1 VHYLLVAAAADVGD
15 VAAAAAAAG
24 KDVVV
29 VAGAAAAAA
38 AVGTDAVVA
47 ATAAAAAAAV
57 GTDAV
62 VAAAAAG
69 SHRVDSGE
77 IAVVLA
83 EDEEEPVPAV
93 CGDSLAA
100 EELAP
105 ENAVVAVGTEL
116 EAAVAAWVL
125 VVAAALA
132 AAGDLEQ
139 ERAPALTSARQQ
151 PLYQRDCL
159 QPQYQGEYGAKPKP
173 QDQATLQSYCRKDQ
187 TCPLLTAVL
196 LVVVHAL
203 EVAHYRA
210 NLPGV
215 HVALHW
221 TPGLERL
228 AGFEL

>member
-38 AVGTDAVVA
+38 AAVGTDAVVA
-47 ATAAAAAAAV
+47 ATAAAAAV

-105 ENAVVAVGTEL
+105 ENAVVAVGTEM
-116 EAAVAAWVL
+116 EAAVAAAWVL
-125 VVAAALA
+125 DVAAALA

>member
-1 VHYLLVAAAADVGD
+1 VAAAADVGD

-29 VAGAAAAAA
+29 VAGA
-38 AVGTDAVVA
+38 
-47 ATAAAAAAAV
+47 AAAAAAAV